1 MSTLYDWL
9 SIAVFAGLA
18 VLFLQ
23 RSMSSEEKDKMWLY
37 LPPAIGCAFA
47 NYIGNQGY
55 GWLAGLT
62 LLAVIGFTFHV
73 LKPFARNR

>member
-9 SIAVFAGLA
+9 AIFVFAGLA

-23 RSMSSEEKDKMWLY
+23 RSMSPTAKDKMWLY

-47 NYIGNQGY
+47 NYVGNQGY
-55 GWLAGLT
+55 GWLAGLV
-62 LLAVIGFTFHV
+62 LAAVVGYIFHI
-73 LKPFARNR
+73 LQPFPRKQ